1 MLAEVSKLT
10 APLPLDYAKSSV
22 RRRII
27 RRIFR
32 ITLLFTIIIAG
43 ATSIRWAPPGWH
55 RAQLLY
61 WQRECLNYSAP
72 PDQIVFESDQG
83 FSIILGPTA
92 SNPPKCLA
100 KLQQL
105 LPPSGSTLSSN
116 TTFPLSTSGSTFTAA
131 SERISFIHQRRSRNG
146 NVRLVVIGDVFN
158 LTDSYDTCVPTA
170 VFGRSPSIESVT
182 FFSWMRPRF
191 LDAYDDNGDGYP
203 DHPFRVRVYA
213 GQSDPIDQSHF
224 TIAYEIDRNK
234 DIIDG
239 YLQDDGS
246 VTLTCRAGPSTRPID
261 WSGPIQF
268 GGSMQGGATG
278 PIPPAFNSSPQATPR
293 LGWGDLID
301 ENPRRR

>member
-1 MLAEVSKLT
+1 MLAEASKPT
-10 APLPLDYAKSSV
+10 APLPLDYAKSSA
-22 RRRII
+22 RCRII

-32 ITLLFTIIIAG
+32 ITLLLTIIIAA
-43 ATSIRWAPPGWH
+43 ATSNRWAPPAWH

-61 WQRECLNYSAP
+61 WQRQCLNYAAP

-100 KLQQL
+100 KLQQF
-105 LPPSGSTLSSN
+105 LPSSGASLSSN
-116 TTFPLSTSGSTFTAA
+116 TTFALSTSGNTFTAA
-131 SERISFIHQRRSRNG
+131 SERVSFIHQRRSRNG

-158 LTDSYDTCVPTA
+158 LSDSYDTCVPTG
-170 VFGRSPSIESVT
+170 VFGGSPPIESVS
-182 FFSWMRPRF
+182 FLNWVRPRF
-191 LDAYDDNGDGYP
+191 LDAYDADGDGYP
-203 DHPFRVRVYA
+203 DRPFHVRVYA
-213 GQSDPIDQSHF
+213 GQIDPIDQSHF

-261 WSGPIQF
+261 FSGPVQF
-268 GGSMQGGATG
+268 GGFIQGGTTT
-278 PIPPAFNSSPQATPR
+278 PLPPAFNTPQTSPR

-301 ENPRRR
+301 ESPRRR